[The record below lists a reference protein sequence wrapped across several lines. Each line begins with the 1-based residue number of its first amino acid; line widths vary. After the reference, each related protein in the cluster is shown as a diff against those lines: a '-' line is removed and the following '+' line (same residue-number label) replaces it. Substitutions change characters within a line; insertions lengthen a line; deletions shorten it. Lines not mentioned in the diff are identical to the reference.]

1 MNGLIEG
8 KKYVLSTPV
17 DTVITDVKYNIQ
29 LGTVKAGQQYV
40 FQAVSDAVTV
50 ADGCTIRPF
59 EGSNGASVGI
69 VGGSGDGGSSGGS
82 SAYPGWVGYIEY
94 DDETGEA
101 IAADYSGL
109 EIGGPVPS
117 SLMFTIIK
125 FRGDWK
131 GGIGKFT
138 DGSSM
143 FQSCTNLT
151 SFNGDLSSLTNGSSM
166 FVGCSALTSFSV
178 DLSSLTN
185 GNHMFYS
192 CSNLSSFN
200 GDLSS
205 LTNGSSMFY
214 GCSKLTSFTS
224 DLSSLTNGS
233 NMFQNCDNLTSFSVD
248 LTSLTNGN
256 NMFGLCDN
264 LTSFSVD
271 LSSLTNGEHMFTS
284 SPLDA
289 TSIEKILLSIPTY
302 SDGTTHN
309 LGLGVSL
316 EQAGDKFTEITGA
329 TLNPKLGSYIT
340 VAFKGW
346 QINAYSYR

>member
-8 KKYVLSTPV
+8 KKYVLSTQV
-17 DTVITDVKYNIQ
+17 DTVITDVKYNIP
-29 LGTVKAGQQYV
+29 LGTVKAGQQFV

-59 EGSNGASVGI
+59 EGSNGASVGV
-69 VGGSGDGGSSGGS
+69 VGGSGDSGSSGGS

-109 EIGGPVPS
+109 EIGRAVPN
-117 SLMFTIIK
+117 SLNFTIIK

-138 DGSSM
+138 DGSNM
-143 FQSCTNLT
+143 FEGCTNLT
-151 SFNGDLSSLTNGSSM
+151 SFNGDLSSLTVGNAM
-166 FVGCSALTSFSV
+166 FFG
-178 DLSSLTN
+178 
-185 GNHMFYS
+185 

-205 LTNGSSMFY
+205 LTNGHQMFMYCSS
-214 GCSKLTSFTS
+214 LTSFSS
-224 DLSSLTNGS
+224 DLSSLTDGS

-248 LTSLTNGN
+248 LPSLTNGS

-271 LSSLTNGEHMFTS
+271 LPSLTNGEHMFTS

>member
-1 MNGLIEG
+1 MGKLNGG
-8 KKYVLSTPV
+8 
-17 DTVITDVKYNIQ
+17 
-29 LGTVKAGQQYV
+29 G
-40 FQAVSDAVTV
+40 
-50 ADGCTIRPF
+50 AD
-59 EGSNGASVGI
+59 
-69 VGGSGDGGSSGGS
+69 SGGGS

-109 EIGGPVPS
+109 EMDGAVPD
-117 SLMFTIIK
+117 SLKFDKIK

-131 GGIGKFT
+131 GSIGKFT
-138 DGSSM
+138 DGTIM
-143 FQSCTNLT
+143 FMSCSNLT
-151 SFNGDLSSLTNGSSM
+151 SFNGDLSSLTNGTQM
-166 FVGCSALTSFSV
+166 FNGCLNLTSF
-178 DLSSLTN
+178 N
-185 GNHMFYS
+185 G
-192 CSNLSSFN
+192 
-200 GDLSS
+200 
-205 LTNGSSMFY
+205 
-214 GCSKLTSFTS
+214 

-233 NMFQNCDNLTSFSVD
+233 NMFQNCDNLTSFSAD
-248 LTSLTNGN
+248 LPSLTNGS

-329 TLNPKLGSYIT
+329 TLNPKPGSYIT